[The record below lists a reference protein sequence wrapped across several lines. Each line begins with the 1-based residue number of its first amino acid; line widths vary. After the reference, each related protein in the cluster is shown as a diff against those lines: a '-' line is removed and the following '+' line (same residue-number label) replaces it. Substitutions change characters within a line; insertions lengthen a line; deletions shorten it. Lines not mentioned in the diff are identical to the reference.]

1 MVHLILAEKPT
12 AAKKIAESILNEFK
26 TKKKYSVNYYE
37 SEDGLVVAPAAGH
50 LFTLKDKTRKKYPNF
65 DLEWQPSFKKNKFT
79 KNIYQLLS
87 YLGKFSEEVTIAT
100 DLDIEGEVIGYNIWR
115 FLCKKAKV
123 SRMEFST
130 LTREEL
136 KKAFLKRKKGYNYGL
151 AESGLTRHYLDFFYG
166 VNITKALTNSI
177 KIASGRYYLLSAGRV
192 QGPTLAI
199 LAEREKEIERFV
211 PVPYWQLNF
220 LTSKSEEHNFSEPLT
235 FNYELDKIWK
245 KEEAE
250 KIYKKCK
257 NKNALISGIEKNKRI
272 LKPPVPFNL
281 TGLQLEAYKIFGFTP
296 ARTQAIA
303 QRLYIGGLISY
314 PRTSSQKLPKS
325 INYKKIIEKLAEKFE
340 IARELLN
347 KELKP
352 NEGKKT
358 DPAHPAIHPTGERSE
373 KLKEDEEKLYSL
385 IVHRFFSVFG
395 EPAERLS
402 VKIFANIENYKFH
415 CVGVKTIKKNWLKY
429 YPFARL
435 GEVELPDIKKGEI
448 LIVDELN
455 LLDKETQP
463 PKRYTQASLVRE
475 LEKRNLGTKS
485 TRAIIIQ
492 TLYDR
497 NYCEGQQIK
506 ITNLGRG
513 VVETLKKYAPE
524 FLSEKLTAKFEHEM
538 ELVEQNKKKR
548 EEVLLEAKSLLKKTF
563 EELKKKE
570 KEIGNSLLKLIEE
583 TREEQNTL
591 GKCKC
596 GGNLKFIQM
605 YNGSRFVGCS
615 NYPKCKNA
623 YPLPKNCKI
632 EKTEKICEF
641 CGTPILKIIRKGR
654 RPFTMCLDPNCKRKE
669 KWVKEKNNN

>member
-1 MVHLILAEKPT
+1 MVHLVLAEKPM
-12 AAKKIAESILNEFK
+12 AAKKIAESILDEFK

-37 SEDGLVVAPAAGH
+37 SKDGLVVAPAAGH

-79 KNIYQLLS
+79 KNFYQLLS

-115 FLCKKAKV
+115 FLCKEAKV

-220 LTSKSEEHNFSEPLT
+220 LTSKSEEHNFLEPLT

-250 KIYKKCK
+250 QIYKRCE
-257 NKNALISGIEKNKRI
+257 NKNAVITRIEKNKRI

-325 INYKKIIEKLAEKFE
+325 INYKKIIERLVEKFE
-340 IARELLN
+340 IGRELLN

-415 CVGVKTIKKNWLKY
+415 CIGVKTIKKNWLKY

-548 EEVLLEAKSLLKKTF
+548 EEVLIEAKNLLKKTF

-605 YNGSRFVGCS
+605 HNGSRFVGCS

-632 EKTEKICEF
+632 EKTGKICEF

-654 RPFTMCLDPNCKRKE
+654 RSFNMCLDPNCKRKE